1 MRYLVNDIF
10 FCAVYLSLLLE
21 KCSQTNSILA
31 EQPNFFFFPVFNIEV
46 EYPNKLNT
54 LIMSQR
60 SLSRSQSEIVRT
72 EQTDFAGQY
81 DYVFVFKMV
90 KSYNN
95 SGVFE
100 QSDCAKKCIF
110 SMLEAGLE
118 VFPYLSIQQDE
129 LLVLVKCS
137 VRSSIYHLI

>member
-1 MRYLVNDIF
+1 
-10 FCAVYLSLLLE
+10 
-21 KCSQTNSILA
+21 
-31 EQPNFFFFPVFNIEV
+31 
-46 EYPNKLNT
+46 
-54 LIMSQR
+54 MSQR
-60 SLSRSQSEIVRT
+60 SLIRSQSEIVRT

-90 KSYNN
+90 KNDNN

-137 VRSSIYHLI
+137 VRIYKFNSKIIIKFNLYIFFL

>member
-1 MRYLVNDIF
+1 
-10 FCAVYLSLLLE
+10 
-21 KCSQTNSILA
+21 
-31 EQPNFFFFPVFNIEV
+31 
-46 EYPNKLNT
+46 
-54 LIMSQR
+54 MSQR

-81 DYVFVFKMV
+81 DYVFVFNMV
-90 KSYNN
+90 ESHNN

-100 QSDCAKKCIF
+100 QSDCAKHCIL

-129 LLVLVKCS
+129 LIVLVKAS
-137 VRSSIYHLI
+137 VRNNKFNSIHH